1 MKKISFLM
9 AALLVAM
16 VGCQKEP
23 QAQTTETVD
32 GKVYM
37 SFSVSLPETKSTTDN
52 TGDSNSNANKDTE
65 IGQDFE
71 NRVNT
76 ITVLLK
82 NGQSYVKSE
91 NVSAIGSSNS
101 YKATFSDE
109 EIGTETKYEVYVIV
123 NGTANTIDDIYTL
136 TSKPEENIAQ
146 AGAFTMTNAKEADE
160 VTTPKNWEGYSI
172 SNPYPLGN
180 INVERLAARFDFAAV
195 NGNVYQLGETEGDI
209 VVTLTHA
216 AVINMSKECYYF
228 RRTSDNGTATG
239 SNYKVGG
246 VETISN
252 YVVDTDYALKANA
265 KDNYQNDEAAYTDK
279 FMYHMS
285 GNITDWT
292 SLATLTGKADNWTDN
307 METGLDYQR
316 WTYVSENTIPAGTDN
331 QINGISTGVVF
342 KATLTGSNDLL
353 NNVTD
358 PVYILNNE
366 LVGSWTKI
374 QEKVENGTAT
384 ASLAAAYNAVKKVE
398 AEKAALDPAQTL
410 TAKDYAD
417 AGFKC
422 ITYNNE
428 TEKHEMLYYYWNRHN
443 DNNQKT
449 VMGTMEFA
457 VVRNNVYKLAVTGI
471 NNFGHPTGPDP
482 VDPDPVD
489 PTNPDESAEYYF
501 TVSVKVLPWTV
512 RVNNIEF

>member
-23 QAQTTETVD
+23 QVQTSETAD

-37 SFSVSLPETKSTTDN
+37 SFSVSLPETKSQTEND
-52 TGDSNSNANKDTE
+52 GSSDANEDTE

-71 NRVNT
+71 NKVNT

-82 NGQSYVKSE
+82 NGEDYVKSE
-91 NVSAIGSSNS
+91 NVSAIGSANS
-101 YKATFSDE
+101 YKATFSDAT
-109 EIGTETKYEVYVIV
+109 ILTDTEYAVYVIV
-123 NGTANTIDDIYTL
+123 NGTANTIDDIYSL
-136 TSKPEENIAQ
+136 ESKPEDNIARNNN
-146 AGAFTMTNAKEADE
+146 FVMTNASEAHT
-160 VTTPKNWEGYSI
+160 VTTPNAWDGYSI
-172 SNPYPLGN
+172 SNPFPLGD
-180 INVERLAARFDFAAV
+180 IDVERLAARFDFAAV
-195 NGNVYQLGETEGDI
+195 NNNVYQLGETEGDI
-209 VVTLTHA
+209 VVTLTNA
-216 AVINMSKECYYF
+216 AVVNMSKNCYYF
-228 RRTSDNGTATG
+228 RRTSDNGAANG
-239 SNYKVGG
+239 ANFKVGG
-246 VETISN
+246 LETKTN
-252 YVVDTDYALKANA
+252 YVVDTDHNLKANA
-265 KDNYQNDEAAYTDK
+265 KANYTTNENSYKAN
-279 FMYHMS
+279 FMFHMS
-285 GNITDWT
+285 DDTRDWT
-292 SLATLTGKADNWTDN
+292 SLSNLTDKDDSWTDN
-307 METGLDYQR
+307 MSTNLNYQR

-342 KATLTGSNDLL
+342 KATLTGTNPLL
-353 NNVTD
+353 NVTD

-366 LVGSWTKI
+366 LVGSWTTI
-374 QEKVENGTAT
+374 QAKVENETAT

-398 AEKAALDPAQTL
+398 AEKAALSPAQTL

-422 ITYNNE
+422 ITYNA
-428 TEKHEMLYYYWNRHN
+428 TTHAHEMLYYYWNRHN
-443 DNNQKT
+443 NNNSKT
-449 VMGTMEFA
+449 EMGTMEFA

-512 RVNNIEF
+512 RINDIEF